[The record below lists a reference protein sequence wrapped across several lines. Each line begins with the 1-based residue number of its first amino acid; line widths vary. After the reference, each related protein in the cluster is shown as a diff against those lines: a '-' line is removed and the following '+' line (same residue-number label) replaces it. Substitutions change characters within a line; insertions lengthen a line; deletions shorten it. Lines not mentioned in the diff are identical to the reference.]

1 MAEEKDMENER
12 KIMKFFLIRQ
22 EEASVH
28 YHQDPE
34 IIYVIRGKME
44 IKIDESEYELKEG
57 DFLLINANKRHSC
70 VGTQGILAA
79 RFFIDFHILA
89 EQMGTLQMMFWCNT
103 VVDRNDAYEEVRSLL
118 DQILSCYSDHEEKGV
133 LYLNSLYYGLLY
145 QLVSHFM
152 VKAEN
157 IRIDQGNSKDKIRIR
172 QIQNYIQA
180 NYQTQI
186 SLNDLAQRL
195 YLSNVYLSKY
205 IKKHLGLT
213 FLEYLN
219 NVRLFHAV
227 DELLYS
233 NKSITHIAMDNGFP
247 TSAAFIKSFR
257 NVHHEAPG
265 QYRKRM
271 QKNMPP
277 SCEEYE
283 LEEKSL
289 DMVHEYLRKRQAG
302 QRENGGRQQICAAAV
317 DCYEI
322 QNADWRQAVN
332 VGEAYTLLQSEVQNQ
347 LIQIQKETGMV
358 YARIW
363 NLFSWEQ
370 CMDEKEG
377 MNFRKLDLVLDF
389 IIDHHMKPYI
399 ELGGGFHLKEARGNG
414 SERKRIWNHELFSE
428 MLRTFYLHLINRY
441 GQEEMEGWYFEC
453 GNDSGFGMTEE
464 NGTYYQN
471 FEVIYRIFKEIAPEI
486 RVGGAGILL
495 GYGSASCREIFHIWK
510 KREIWPDFLTFRS
523 YQYTSAAENE
533 LVYTRRSIDNSYLK
547 NQVQLIREMMEEEGF
562 QVPELHIDQ
571 WNFTDSDQNV
581 FNDSCAQGAYIVK
594 TCIGMLGN
602 ADLMAYWHGLDIGAE
617 YAPQRMSGAK
627 NSAGQESTQAG
638 YYDFQA
644 VLNGNSG
651 MISRDGIR
659 KPSFYAFQF
668 MNKLQ
673 NHVICRSENSVITS
687 NGRGRF
693 TAVCHNYKRFSSKY
707 AFCREDEIRIDEM
720 DQFVEDTKPL
730 KLKICLSHVKNG
742 SYQVKIH
749 YMNQENGSVQNIW
762 KMMGYEKM
770 LSKDEIEYMKRR
782 AIPTMEIRNVQV
794 TDGSLDL
801 ENVMQPQEIRLLD
814 IQYRYALY

>member
-1 MAEEKDMENER
+1 MENER
-12 KIMKFFLIRQ
+12 KLMKFYFIRQ

-34 IIYVIRGKME
+34 IIYVMRGKME
-44 IKIDESEYELKEG
+44 IKIDESAYQLQEG
-57 DFLLINANKRHSC
+57 DFLLINANKRHAC
-70 VGTQGILAA
+70 VGEQGILAA

-89 EQMGTLQMMFWCNT
+89 EHMGTLQLMFWCNT
-103 VVDRNDAYEEVRSLL
+103 VVDRNDAYEEVRNLL
-118 DQILSCYSDHEEKGV
+118 DRILSCYSDQEEKGA
-133 LYLNSLYYGLLY
+133 LYLNSLYYELLY

-152 VKAEN
+152 VKADN
-157 IRIDQGNSKDKIRIR
+157 IWIDQENSKDQVRIR

-186 SLNDLAQRL
+186 SLNDLAQKL

-227 DELLYS
+227 DELLYT
-233 NKSITHIAMDNGFP
+233 NKSITRIAMDNGFP
-247 TSAAFIKSFR
+247 TSAAFIKNFR
-257 NVHHEAPG
+257 NIHREAPS

-271 QKNMPP
+271 QKNIA
-277 SCEEYE
+277 SSYEEYE
-283 LEEKSL
+283 PEEKSL
-289 DMVHEYLRKRQAG
+289 DLVHEYLRNRQAG
-302 QRENGGRQQICAAAV
+302 QQENSGRQQICTTDV
-317 DCYEI
+317 NHYEI
-322 QNADWRQAVN
+322 QNVDWIQAVN
-332 VGEAYTLLQSEVQNQ
+332 VGEAYTLLQSEVQKQ
-347 LIQIQKETGMV
+347 FIQIQEETGMV

-363 NLFSWEQ
+363 NLLSWEQ

-399 ELGGGFHLKEARGNG
+399 ELGGGFDSKETRKN
-414 SERKRIWNHELFSE
+414 SVERKKVWDPELFSE
-428 MLRTFYLHLINRY
+428 ILRAFYLHLINRY
-441 GQEEMEGWYFEC
+441 GLEEMEGWYFEC
-453 GNDSGFGMTEE
+453 GNGSGFGMTEE
-464 NGTYYQN
+464 DGTYYQN
-471 FEVIYRIFKEIAPEI
+471 FEVIYRTFKEIAPEI
-486 RVGGAGILL
+486 RVGGAGFLL
-495 GYGSASCREIFHIWK
+495 GYDNASCREIFRIWK
-510 KREIWPDFLTFRS
+510 KREIRPDFLSFRS
-523 YQYTSAAENE
+523 FQYISVAENE
-533 LVYTRRSIDNSYLK
+533 LRYARRSIDSSYLE

-562 QVPELHIDQ
+562 QVAELHIDQ

-602 ADLMAYWHGLDIGAE
+602 ADLMAYWHGLDMGSE
-617 YAPQRMSGAK
+617 YAHQRTSGAK
-627 NSAGQESTQAG
+627 NFAGQENTQTG

-651 MISRDGIR
+651 MVSRDGIR

-707 AFCREDEIRIDEM
+707 AFCREDEIQIDEM
-720 DQFVEDTKPL
+720 DQFVEDSEPL
-730 KLKICLSHVKNG
+730 KLKICLNHVKNG

-749 YMNQENGSVQNIW
+749 YMNPENGSVQNIW
-762 KMMGYEKM
+762 KMMGYEKA

-782 AIPTMEIRNVQV
+782 AIPSMEIRTVQV
-794 TDGSLDL
+794 TDGSLKL

-814 IQYRYALY
+814 IQYRYGLF